1 MNNKQNQYNSKV
13 ECLAGWPGG
22 QTKAEVV
29 LLVDRGCKCRGA
41 TFQRL
46 LVGGWT

>member
-13 ECLAGWPGG
+13 ECLAGWLGG

-41 TFQRL
+41 TFQKL